1 MADPTP
7 AATARLAS
15 ASEPTGGA
23 PTAEGR
29 NRTSSSLGV
38 NAGPLPRPKGRTNA
52 GSTARAPRVF
62 AASGRAAR
70 GKPAGAAYCPA
81 GGGGAADHLAK
92 GTVPESGPVGT
103 RVVGDRPPRPP
114 GSV

>member
-1 MADPTP
+1 PRGRAAQTAGETPVVATGPGATYPAGRDRMADRTP

-15 ASEPTGGA
+15 ASGPTGGA

-29 NRTSSSLGV
+29 NRTSSSSGV
-38 NAGPLPRPKGRTNA
+38 NAGPLPRPKGRANA

-70 GKPAGAAYCPA
+70 GQ
-81 GGGGAADHLAK
+81 
-92 GTVPESGPVGT
+92 
-103 RVVGDRPPRPP
+103 
-114 GSV
+114 

>member
-1 MADPTP
+1 MADPTA

-52 GSTARAPRVF
+52 GSTARPPRVF
-62 AASGRAAR
+62 AASGRAAPR
-70 GKPAGAAYCPA
+70 KPAGAGYVPH
-81 GGGGAADHLAK
+81 GVGGAAASLAH
-92 GTVPESGPVGT
+92 VT
-103 RVVGDRPPRPP
+103 RDDMV
-114 GSV
+114 